1 MSLRD
6 NARAICVW
14 ALVAGMAAAC
24 GTPQRSS
31 SGSGDY
37 TQRISAERAVK
48 DEAFKGR
55 DSPVPP
61 DKQSEFLPLAYYSV
75 DASYRVPASLKLA
88 PSRMPVEMPT
98 STGQMRKMELVG
110 TLEFTLQGKPLTLGA
125 FVEAGQ
131 PPVRLFVPFADQTSG
146 TETYNAGRY
155 LDLDR
160 TPTGI
165 YVIDFNAAYHP
176 YCYYNPTWECPYPP
190 PSNRL
195 PLPIRAGERMKPSST
210 TGGKD

>member
-1 MSLRD
+1 MRP
-6 NARAICVW
+6 AAIIITAV
-14 ALVAGMAAAC
+14 LLTGC
-24 GTPQRSS
+24 GTPQR
-31 SGSGDY
+31 GSNDTGDY
-37 TQRISAERAVK
+37 TQQITAIRTQK
-48 DEAFKGR
+48 DQAFRER

-61 DKQSEFLPLAYYSV
+61 NRQAELLPLGYYPV
-75 DASYRVPASLKLA
+75 DPQYRVPASLTLA
-88 PSRMPVEMPT
+88 PTRTPVEMPT
-98 STGQMRKMELVG
+98 SSGQMRKMELVG
-110 TLEFTLQGKPLTLGA
+110 TLEFTLAGTPQTLGA

-131 PPVRLFVPFADQTSG
+131 EPIRLFVPFADQTSG

-165 YVIDFNAAYHP
+165 YLIDFNLAYHP

-195 PLPIRAGERMKPSST
+195 KIPIRAGERLKPAA
-210 TGGKD
+210 